1 MNIFSSFYFFSTES
15 CDFFLNYNY
24 LFEIQIKNTTA
35 SIHLTQNYIRGGGG
49 GEVGR
54 PPLPM
59 LRARDKLRMGS
70 LCKGQ
75 VEDGVS
81 MQGTS

>member
-1 MNIFSSFYFFSTES
+1 MQGTS
-15 CDFFLNYNY
+15 
-24 LFEIQIKNTTA
+24 
-35 SIHLTQNYIRGGGG
+35 RGWD
-49 GEVGR
+49 
-54 PPLPM
+54 LY
-59 LRARDKLRMGS
+59 ARDKLRMGS